1 MPNSDAADLLERWK
15 NGDQRAAT
23 EIFQTYVSR
32 LVGLARNRLSARMSK
47 RIDPEDVVQS
57 AYRSFFRHARNDRY
71 ELSRSG
77 DLWSLLAAITVRKV
91 HGQVEHHTAQK
102 RAISREEAD
111 PGGEALLGVPPDA
124 VSREP
129 SPDEALAV
137 VEELETV
144 MRELSPDHR
153 RMLEL
158 RLQEHTIEEVAESIG
173 CSERTVRR
181 VLDRVKDHLLKQ
193 ATELDS

>member
-1 MPNSDAADLLERWK
+1 MSNTDAGNLLERWK
-15 NGDQRAAT
+15 DGDQRAAT
-23 EIFQTYVSR
+23 EIFQKYVAR
-32 LVGLARNRLSARMSK
+32 LIGLARNRLSARMSK

-57 AYRSFFRHARNDRY
+57 AYRSFFRHAQNDRY

-77 DLWSLLAAITVRKV
+77 DLWSLLAAITVKKV

-102 RAISREEAD
+102 RAITREEAD
-111 PGGEALLGVPPDA
+111 PDDDGLYGVHPEA

-137 VEELETV
+137 VEELESL
-144 MRELSPDHR
+144 MSELSPAHR
-153 RMLEL
+153 AMLEL
-158 RLQEHTIEEVAESIG
+158 RLQEHTIEEVAEASE

-181 VLDRVKDHLLKQ
+181 VLDRVKDQLLQQ
-193 ATELDS
+193 AATT